1 MEYSVYVQD
10 NFYKKMSANFVSDIL
25 RTVSL
30 DISRNLVSNFDNS
43 KPASIRIVPVV
54 Q

>member
-54 Q
+54 

>member
-10 NFYKKMSANFVSDIL
+10 NFYKKISANFVSDIL
-25 RTVSL
+25 RVVSL
-30 DISRNLVSNFDNS
+30 DISRNLVSNFDSS

>member
-10 NFYKKMSANFVSDIL
+10 NFYKKISANFVSDIL

>member
-10 NFYKKMSANFVSDIL
+10 NFYKKISANFVSDIL
-25 RTVSL
+25 RTITL
-30 DISRNLVSNFDNS
+30 DIHNNLVPNFDNS
-43 KPASIRIVPVV
+43 KPASVKIVPVV

>member
-10 NFYKKMSANFVSDIL
+10 NFYKNISAIFVSDIL
-25 RTVSL
+25 RTITL
-30 DISRNLVSNFDNS
+30 DIHNNAVPNFDSS
-43 KPASIRIVPVV
+43 KPASIKIVPVV